1 MLKPGTVVIGGGA
14 GGGAADFIPGGAAG
28 QRGISTGLRFFGIG
42 AIAGGILLATG
53 AAALIPGA
61 LGFGLAAVLGL
72 GGVGAGLGALF
83 LGKSAASDADRRRVE
98 MLRSRIV
105 DLAERGEGRLTATE
119 VSRELGISAE
129 EADAALSVMADG
141 EKIALEVSPE
151 GLLFYDFRE
160 LRALRSGPL
169 VRVGESVP
177 AEFEVEA
184 ATEAEA
190 LKSNEH

>member
-1 MLKPGTVVIGGGA
+1 
-14 GGGAADFIPGGAAG
+14 
-28 QRGISTGLRFFGIG
+28 
-42 AIAGGILLATG
+42 LATG
-53 AAALIPGA
+53 AAAILPGA

-105 DLAERGEGRLTATE
+105 DLAERGEGRLTATQ

-129 EADAALSVMADG
+129 EADAALSSMADG
-141 EKIALEVSPE
+141 EKIALEVSPD

-160 LRALRSGPL
+160 LRALKAGPL
-169 VRVGESVP
+169 VRVSGSE
-177 AEFEVEA
+177 AEEVEVA
-184 ATEAEA
+184 AAADAETTQGHE
-190 LKSNEH
+190 S

>member
-1 MLKPGTVVIGGGA
+1 
-14 GGGAADFIPGGAAG
+14 
-28 QRGISTGLRFFGIG
+28 
-42 AIAGGILLATG
+42 
-53 AAALIPGA
+53 
-61 LGFGLAAVLGL
+61 
-72 GGVGAGLGALF
+72 
-83 LGKSAASDADRRRVE
+83 

-141 EKIALEVSPE
+141 EKIALEVSPD

-169 VRVGESVP
+169 VRVGASVP

-190 LKSNEH
+190 LKTNEH